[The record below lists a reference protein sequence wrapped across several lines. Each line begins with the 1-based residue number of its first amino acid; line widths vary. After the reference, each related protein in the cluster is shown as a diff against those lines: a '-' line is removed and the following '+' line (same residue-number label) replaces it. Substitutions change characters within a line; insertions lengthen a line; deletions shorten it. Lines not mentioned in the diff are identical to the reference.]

1 MEQDTTSRGSGAEQD
16 NEPIV
21 EAAALEDAGASEDA
35 AYQVSSDIDA
45 LQSQLREATDRHMRL
60 AADFDNYR
68 KRVDR
73 DRTDQLSRAQGSLIR
88 RLLDVLDD
96 LERFVHHA
104 DPNISA
110 QSLQEAVQLIERK
123 FRQVL
128 DSTGLEPVEAEGAR
142 FDPEYMEAVAS
153 VAAESPDQDD
163 TVSDVFQ
170 KGYRFN
176 GMLIRPARVRVRK
189 YEA

>member
-1 MEQDTTSRGSGAEQD
+1 VEQDTTGRGRGAELE
-16 NEPIV
+16 NEPVI
-21 EAAALEDAGASEDA
+21 EAAALEDVAASEDA
-35 AYQVSSDIDA
+35 ASEVTSDIAA
-45 LQSQLREATDRHMRL
+45 LQTQLGEVTDRHMRL

-68 KRVDR
+68 KRVER
-73 DRTDQLSRAQGSLIR
+73 DRIDQLNRAQSALVG
-88 RLLDVLDD
+88 RLLEVMDD
-96 LERFVHHA
+96 FERFAQHA
-104 DPNISA
+104 DPGVSA
-110 QSLQEAVQLIERK
+110 QSLHEGVQLIERK

-128 DSTGLEPVEAEGAR
+128 ESAGLEAIDAENAP

-176 GMLIRPARVRVRK
+176 GTLIRPARVRVRK